1 VPHEQQLAIPT
12 GHYPWACA
20 TDDGAVIPKDIAY
33 RISDPFFTTSKISE
47 MLERSA
53 GELFAMWTGSDISRS
68 SYDFKRGR
76 MLVAGTE
83 ISRDDA
89 DPQAGR

>member
-1 VPHEQQLAIPT
+1 MPHEQQLAIPT
-12 GHYPWACA
+12 GHYPWVCA
-20 TDDGAVIPKDIAY
+20 TNNGAGIPKDIAK

-53 GELFAMWTGSDISRS
+53 CELVAMWTGSVVSRS

-76 MLVAGTE
+76 MLVAATA